1 MLEKKG
7 RVCEGNTNAQKEKW
21 EGEEYQNPSQTLY
34 HKNGDSSIPYEEYF
48 PRTFGMGI
56 PEKKC
61 AWCGKVFCPTPEWV
75 LGDCCKPTCKFRY
88 DDMLQEGLNNAKKV
102 VMVHPE
108 TNQDLM
114 VFDNAQDAAGVVE
127 KSAKDIRL
135 VCNKLRQTAGGYAW
149 RWADEKPIELV
160 ENIPTYVEEPKKSMT
175 IWIKESAYF
184 KLKDISKVR
193 GISANKVATKIIE
206 KELKEYEL

>member
-1 MLEKKG
+1 MLEQKG
-7 RVCEGNTNAQKEKW
+7 RVCEGNTNARKEKL

-34 HKNGDSSIPYEEYF
+34 HKNNDSSIPYEEYLSK
-48 PRTFGMGI
+48 TF
-56 PEKKC
+56 PEKRC

-88 DDMLQEGLNNAKKV
+88 EDMLEERLNNAKKV

-108 TNQDLM
+108 TKQDLM
-114 VFDNAQDAAGVVE
+114 VFDNAQDAAGYVE

-175 IWIKESAYF
+175 IWVKESVYF

-206 KELKEYEL
+206 KELKEYEI